1 MIVRHPSE
9 GMQTSIS
16 VFLGKLQLHAHTDVN
31 ASAALPV
38 NMPYPTCTHTP
49 PPPNQQTTSRLI
61 ISIHKC
67 NTDMLCT
74 TDASKLAVHNFHD
87 QTMFT

>member
-1 MIVRHPSE
+1 
-9 GMQTSIS
+9 MQTSIS

-38 NMPYPTCTHTP
+38 NVPYPTITHTP
-49 PPPNQQTTSRLI
+49 PPPNQQTHLQTYHLL
-61 ISIHKC
+61 HKC

-74 TDASKLAVHNFHD
+74 TDASKPAVHNFHD